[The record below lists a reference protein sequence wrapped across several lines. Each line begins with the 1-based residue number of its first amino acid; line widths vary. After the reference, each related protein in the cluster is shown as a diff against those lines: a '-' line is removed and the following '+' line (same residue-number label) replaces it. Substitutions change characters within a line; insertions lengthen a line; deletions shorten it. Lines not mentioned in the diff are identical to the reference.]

1 MSIGNWK
8 TVAVVV
14 AMSVTSIAIAAGSD
28 PATIG
33 EIGATQSRAMLKQA
47 QLKEQ
52 LLDNQLRKEVADGS
66 GAASAPAKTAADG
79 VLPNVKMIL
88 GGSAGLSATLV
99 YAGGSQAG
107 GRVGSSVPGGYTIT
121 AINPTQKT
129 VEVKDA
135 SGRKYVLASGSAP
148 QALETT
154 SAQNLVGPRPMSM
167 PGSMLSPR

>member
-1 MSIGNWK
+1 MLIGNWK
-8 TVAVVV
+8 TLAIVV
-14 AMSVTSIAIAAGSD
+14 AMSASSVAIAAGGD
-28 PATIG
+28 QATIG

-52 LLDNQLRKEVADGS
+52 LLDNQLRKEVADAS
-66 GAASAPAKTAADG
+66 GVVSTPAKTAADG

-121 AINPTQKT
+121 AINLAQKT

-135 SGRKYVLASGSAP
+135 SGKKYVLASGSAP
-148 QALETT
+148 QALETAG
-154 SAQNLVGPRPMSM
+154 AQNVVGPRPMSM
-167 PGSMLSPR
+167 PGSIFPPR

>member
-1 MSIGNWK
+1 MSIGNWEAAAIV
-8 TVAVVV
+8 VAVS
-14 AMSVTSIAIAAGSD
+14 ATSVAIAAGSEQ
-28 PATIG
+28 ATIG

-52 LLDNQLRKEVADGS
+52 LINNQLRKEVADAS
-66 GAASAPAKTAADG
+66 GAPSAPAKTAADS

-99 YAGGSQAG
+99 YAGGSLAG

-121 AINPTQKT
+121 AINPAQKT

-135 SGRKYVLASGSAP
+135 SGKKYVLASGSAP
-148 QALETT
+148 QALETAAT
-154 SAQNLVGPRPMSM
+154 QNVVGPRPMSV
-167 PGSMLSPR
+167 PGSIISPR